1 MMTLSLKKQ
10 NREQN
15 IMEYHHLV
23 EHIAY
28 RLMRRLPNHVDF
40 EDLKSVG
47 YIGLIE
53 AIDRYDPNRGVPF
66 RAYAEIRIQGSMLDH
81 LRKQD
86 WVPRSIRHRMKV
98 LSEARDAVRD
108 KGLEVNDQNVAN
120 YLNMD
125 KSELQNLM
133 FDSQVRRLISSH
145 TPLDQ
150 NNQGVFLE
158 DMIPSSDN
166 TPLEDVEKEERK
178 KLLYL
183 ALQDLKER
191 EKKVLI
197 LYYFNNRNLR
207 KIGEQFDIT
216 ESRACQLRKSALQS
230 LYRSIKRRMSS

>member
-1 MMTLSLKKQ
+1 MSLLLKQ
-10 NREQN
+10 NKREQN
-15 IMEYHHLV
+15 ILEYHHLV
-23 EHIAY
+23 EHIAH
-28 RLMRRLPNHVDF
+28 RLRRRLPNHVDI
-40 EDLKSVG
+40 EELKSVG

-53 AIDRYDPNRGVPF
+53 AIDRYDPTRGVPF

-81 LRKQD
+81 LRKED
-86 WVPRSIRHRMKV
+86 WVPRSIRRRMKI
-98 LSEARDAVRD
+98 LSEARDAIREQ
-108 KGLEVNDQNVAN
+108 GLEVNDQNVAAH
-120 YLNMD
+120 LNMEQ
-125 KSELQNLM
+125 SELQDLM

-145 TPLDQ
+145 TLLDQ

-158 DMIPSSDN
+158 DMIPSPDDS
-166 TPLEDVEKEERK
+166 PLDDAEKQERN

-197 LYYFNNRNLR
+197 LYYFKNRNLR

-230 LYRSIKRRMSS
+230 LYRSIRRRMAS